1 MVLLQN
7 VVQWGLGMQPNTSG
21 HSKSLRA
28 RTRYVLHHDDGDVGD
43 GDDDDD
49 DEDDEGGD
57 DESLRAVSWAFFVH
71 PLGLNI
77 WP

>member
-1 MVLLQN
+1 
-7 VVQWGLGMQPNTSG
+7 MQPNTSG

-57 DESLRAVSWAFFVH
+57 DESLRAVS
-71 PLGLNI
+71 
-77 WP
+77 